1 MTGAS
6 PNTFV
11 GACSEGFDIEFFIKT
26 DGTDDLITM
35 LGGVCMLVRVF

>member
-26 DGTDDLITM
+26 DGTDDLITAFPS
-35 LGGVCMLVRVF
+35 RNIIFQP